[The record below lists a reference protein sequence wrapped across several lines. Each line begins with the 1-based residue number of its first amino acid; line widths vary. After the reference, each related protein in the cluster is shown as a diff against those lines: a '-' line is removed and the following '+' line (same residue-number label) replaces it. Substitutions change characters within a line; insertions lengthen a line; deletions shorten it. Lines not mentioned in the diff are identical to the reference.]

1 MQVPFTL
8 KSKQMTNPFRDQ
20 EKFMRACDQ
29 SVDRFNGT
37 QFDMY
42 CALIDEEV
50 SELHTALETL
60 DIENDVNIL
69 DALIDILVVTTGAI
83 HSMGADAEG
92 AWKEVMRTNFAKI
105 DKKTGKVRKRED
117 GKVLKPQKW
126 TPPNLAPHLH
136 KGDPYLQT
144 K

>member
-1 MQVPFTL
+1 V
-8 KSKQMTNPFRDQ
+8 NPFRDQ

-29 SVDRFNGT
+29 STDRFNGT

-50 SELHTALETL
+50 GELHTALETL
-60 DIENDVNIL
+60 DVENDVNIL

-105 DKKTGKVRKRED
+105 DRETGKVRKRED
-117 GKVLKPQKW
+117 GKVLKPQGW
-126 TPPNLAPHLH
+126 TPPDLKPFVR
-136 KGDPYLQT
+136 KS
-144 K
+144 